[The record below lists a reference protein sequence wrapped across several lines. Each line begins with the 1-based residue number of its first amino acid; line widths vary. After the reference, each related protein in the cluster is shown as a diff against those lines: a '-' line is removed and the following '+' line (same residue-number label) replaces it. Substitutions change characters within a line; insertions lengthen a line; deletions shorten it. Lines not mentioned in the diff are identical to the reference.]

1 MRFLIESALFD
12 QRLLQ
17 AQWGEVH
24 GGQANTCQDAKDD
37 GYRGRPW
44 MTAQEMKAQ
53 KRWRWPPPPAPG
65 RERPPVPGVT
75 LQQIANVLG
84 ITRERV
90 RQHALKPCFPPPLP
104 LAVIRRRYRPIDIE
118 RYYRECGEAFA
129 AGLPGGRP
137 GRPRLQTW
145 PLPWSPPEGMDVG
158 LVVVAGS
165 KAYGLDTPDSDTDYR
180 GFFKAPAHLLVGVN
194 DKRPKD
200 SWTRTDPDITL
211 HEVGKF
217 VSLALAANP
226 TVLEVLAIDPEVS
239 SPLADDLR
247 ANLDAFLSDRCRA
260 TFGGYAMAQFNRLK
274 NRGDGS
280 FSADTRKRTAKHARH
295 MLRLLQQGAHLLETG
310 ELRVRVPNREEL
322 FEFGEL
328 PLEAMVAE
336 AEDAFAR
343 FNAVESVLP
352 ATPNI
357 DLVHQILVD
366 HRLGR
371 RRGRPPKGIDSA
383 DM

>member
-118 RYYRECGEAFA
+118 QYYRECEEVFRTMPQRRG
-129 AGLPGGRP
+129 
-137 GRPRLQTW
+137 PRG
-145 PLPWSPPEGMDVG
+145 PYRKRAPAPEGV
-158 LVVVAGS
+158 L
-165 KAYGLDTPDSDTDYR
+165 TP
-180 GFFKAPAHLLVGVN
+180 L
-194 DKRPKD
+194 
-200 SWTRTDPDITL
+200 I
-211 HEVGKF
+211 
-217 VSLALAANP
+217 
-226 TVLEVLAIDPEVS
+226 
-239 SPLADDLR
+239 
-247 ANLDAFLSDRCRA
+247 
-260 TFGGYAMAQFNRLK
+260 
-274 NRGDGS
+274 
-280 FSADTRKRTAKHARH
+280 
-295 MLRLLQQGAHLLETG
+295 
-310 ELRVRVPNREEL
+310 
-322 FEFGEL
+322 
-328 PLEAMVAE
+328 
-336 AEDAFAR
+336 
-343 FNAVESVLP
+343 
-352 ATPNI
+352 
-357 DLVHQILVD
+357 
-366 HRLGR
+366 
-371 RRGRPPKGIDSA
+371 
-383 DM
+383 

>member
-1 MRFLIESALFD
+1 
-12 QRLLQ
+12 
-17 AQWGEVH
+17 
-24 GGQANTCQDAKDD
+24 
-37 GYRGRPW
+37 
-44 MTAQEMKAQ
+44 
-53 KRWRWPPPPAPG
+53 
-65 RERPPVPGVT
+65 
-75 LQQIANVLG
+75 
-84 ITRERV
+84 
-90 RQHALKPCFPPPLP
+90 
-104 LAVIRRRYRPIDIE
+104 
-118 RYYRECGEAFA
+118 
-129 AGLPGGRP
+129 
-137 GRPRLQTW
+137 
-145 PLPWSPPEGMDVG
+145 MDVG

-180 GFFKAPAHLLVGVN
+180 GFFEAPAHLLVGVN

-310 ELRVRVPNREEL
+310 ELRVMVPNREEL

-328 PLEAMVAE
+328 PLEAMVTE

-357 DLVHQILVD
+357 DLIHQILVD

-371 RRGRPPKGIDSA
+371 RRSGY
-383 DM
+383 